1 MKKVISASRRVD
13 MLNFYLDE
21 LITKIYAIGIENIH
35 TLVIW
40 TKNPINIYNSSKL
53 RKLLDKI
60 DQIYLLL
67 TITGLGGTG
76 LEPGVPPCERIFEM
90 LPKVI
95 EAIKDPRRIGIR
107 YDPLID
113 VAISGERIT
122 NIDKGLF
129 EKIAKISAK
138 LKIPIIRTSYIT
150 LYPKIIRRFKK
161 YGIKVFN
168 HKKEEIEHFILNSMM
183 PIAAKYSIE
192 VKTCVFPLLTK
203 GGCIDGHLLTSLHPK
218 KGKCSLSKDRS
229 QRTVCQ
235 CTSSIDIGKWH
246 SCPHGCLYCYG
257 SPKIYTINTA
267 KD

>member
-67 TITGLGGTG
+67 TVTGLGGTY
-76 LEPGVPPCERIFEM
+76 LEPRVPPYERIFEM
-90 LPKVI
+90 LEKVI
-95 EAIKDPRRIGIR
+95 SAIKDPRRIGIR

-113 VAISGERIT
+113 VTISGERIT
-122 NIDKGLF
+122 NINKGLF
-129 EKIAKISAK
+129 EKIAKISGE
-138 LKIPIIRTSYIT
+138 LKIPIIRTSYVT
-150 LYPKIIRRFKK
+150 LYPKVIKRFKK
-161 YGIKVFN
+161 YRIKVLN
-168 HKKEEIEHFILNSMM
+168 HKREEIEHFILNFMM
-183 PIAAKYSIE
+183 PIAAKHSIE
-192 VKTCVFPLLTK
+192 VKTCVFPSLTK
-203 GGCIDGHLLTSLHPK
+203 GGCIDGHLLTNLHPK
-218 KGKCSLSKDRS
+218 KEQCSLAKDRS
-229 QRTVCQ
+229 QRPGCQ
-235 CTSSIDIGKWH
+235 CTSSIDIGRWC

-257 SPKIYTINTA
+257 SPKIFF
-267 KD
+267 